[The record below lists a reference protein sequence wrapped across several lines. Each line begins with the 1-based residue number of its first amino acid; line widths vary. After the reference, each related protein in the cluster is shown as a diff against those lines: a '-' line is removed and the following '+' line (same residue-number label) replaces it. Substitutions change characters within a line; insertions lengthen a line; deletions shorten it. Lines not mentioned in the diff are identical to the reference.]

1 MLSQA
6 TNRAALYVRAS
17 TEHQTYSTAHQEA
30 ALREY
35 AARHGLDVI
44 KTYRDQGR
52 SGLTLEGRVGLL
64 ELLTDIQSERA
75 DFSTVLV
82 YDISRWGRFQDVD
95 ESAYYEY
102 ACRRAGIAVA
112 YCAEPFEND
121 GSPLAAVLKGLKR
134 AMAAEY
140 SRELS
145 TKVFRAQCRLTE
157 AGFKQGGTAG
167 YGLRRISVSASG
179 QAKSLLGRGER
190 KNMPTDHVTYTL
202 GPKNEVEVI
211 NRIYDMYLAERL
223 SDTRI
228 ARRLNDEGTANE
240 FGRPWSPFH
249 VKQVLT
255 NDKYAG
261 TLVFNRSTQRLKTS
275 KRLNTPTN
283 WVKVDDA
290 FEAIVSRDK
299 LEEARRERQQRR
311 HHWTDDEMLDGL
323 RAIFVEHGRVTP
335 DLINSSGGPAVKS
348 YAFRFNGLTSALGL
362 AGVSWP
368 STSRSVITRY
378 RMRCITRDMTIE
390 LERCAAEARAKVTKL
405 SPRTYIL
412 NGVTVRLLCT
422 RCRFERSHPCWK
434 VTLAHQPAADFVIWV
449 RADQANQ
456 HVEQIYLLP
465 VADFP
470 KNLFVWPSTLTL
482 HKYERY
488 AHTSLRS
495 IFAVEN
501 DSKPRCK

>member
-1 MLSQA
+1 MLSRA

-30 ALREY
+30 ALRDY
-35 AARHGLDVI
+35 ATQHGLEVI

-52 SGLTLEGRVGLL
+52 SGLTLDGRVGLL
-64 ELLTDIQSERA
+64 ELLTDIQSELA
-75 DFSTVLV
+75 DFSTILV

-145 TKVFRAQCRLTE
+145 AKVFQAQCRLTQ

-179 QAKSLLGRGER
+179 QAKSVLGPGER
-190 KNMPTDHVTYTL
+190 KNMPTDHVTYML
-202 GPKNEVEVI
+202 GPDNEVEVI
-211 NRIYDMYLAERL
+211 NRIYDMYLTERL
-223 SDTRI
+223 SDTGI

-261 TLVFNRSTQRLKTS
+261 TLVFNRSTQRLKSS
-275 KRLNTPTN
+275 KRLNTPAN

-299 LEEARRERQQRR
+299 LEKARQERRR
-311 HHWTDDEMLDGL
+311 RRRHWTDDEMLEGL
-323 RAIFVEHGRVTP
+323 RAIFVEHGRITP

-348 YAFRFNGLTSALGL
+348 YAFRFNSLTSALGL
-362 AGVSWP
+362 AGVAWP
-368 STSRSVITRY
+368 SASHSVITRY

-390 LERCAAEARAKVTKL
+390 LERCAAAAKAKVTKL

-434 VTLAHQPAADFVIWV
+434 VTLAYEPAADYVIWV
-449 RADQANQ
+449 RAAQSNEC
-456 HVEQIYLLP
+456 VGGFYLIP
-465 VADFP
+465 TNAFSSHQYI
-470 KNLFVWPSTLTL
+470 WPSTLTL
-482 HKYERY
+482 WKYEKFAY
-488 AHTSLRS
+488 PSLS
-495 IFAVEN
+495 SMFGLT
-501 DSKPRCK
+501 